1 MDNQKI
7 KVTSMKVLAVVAI
20 FLGIVGDLW
29 FLGLIDQ
36 WLIPWSSLSWL
47 RA

>member
-1 MDNQKI
+1 MEIQNI
-7 KVTSMKVLAVVAI
+7 KVTSMKILAVVAI
-20 FLGIVGDLW
+20 FLGIVADLW

-36 WLIPWSSLSWL
+36 WLIPWSSLGWL